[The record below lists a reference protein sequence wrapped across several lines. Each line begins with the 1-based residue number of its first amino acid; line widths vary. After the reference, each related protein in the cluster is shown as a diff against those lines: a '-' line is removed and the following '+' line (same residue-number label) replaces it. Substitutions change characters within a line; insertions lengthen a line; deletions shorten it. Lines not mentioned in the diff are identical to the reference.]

1 MGIKMRTILL
11 VLQIIL
17 SVFLIGLI
25 MVQARGKGLSSAW
38 GGASASFSRR
48 GLERL
53 IFRLTFI
60 VSALFILISILQI
73 VS

>member
-38 GGASASFSRR
+38 GGGSASFSRR

-60 VSALFILISILQI
+60 VSALFILISILLI